1 MTARLK
7 NWRRADMRIL
17 WLNASLLLPLDK
29 GGRLR
34 TWHLMRHL
42 AQRHSITYLSFAE
55 RQLPAAQR
63 AGMSE
68 VCEEL
73 VTVPR
78 ADRPKAGLPF
88 YASVARSLFDPV
100 PYAVGQYRSRAYR
113 EAVAHALANTTYD
126 RIVCDFLVPAI
137 NMPKRIGVP
146 SVLFTHNV
154 EAEIWRRHAE
164 TERGWLKKHLFRSQW
179 RRMCRFEARTLSR
192 FDRVLAVS
200 DVDRTTL
207 QTLYADVMGG
217 KPISV
222 IPTGVDTA
230 YFAKVE
236 GEPANPHHLV
246 FIGSMDWLP
255 NVDGVTYFA
264 HEVLPRIRQA
274 EPDATFTIV
283 GRAPTAA
290 VQQLTEIPGV
300 QVTGRVEDIRPYLAE
315 AAVNVVPLRI
325 GGGTRLK
332 IFEAMAAGRATV
344 STSVGAEGLPTE
356 HNRHL
361 LLADDTGAF
370 ADAVVTL
377 LRHPARRRALEAE
390 ARALVTRQYDWSAAA
405 THLEQAILDT
415 TGPSPSPSGAVVS
428 SVSHAQSL

>member
-1 MTARLK
+1 
-7 NWRRADMRIL
+7 MRIL

-42 AQRHSITYLSFAE
+42 ARRHRITYLSFADQ
-55 RQLPAAQR
+55 QLPAAQR
-63 AGMSE
+63 DDMSE
-68 VCEEL
+68 VCAEL

-78 ADRPKAGLPF
+78 EERPKAGLPF

-113 EAVAHALANTTYD
+113 EAVTRELTKTAYD

-137 NMPKRIGVP
+137 NTPKHAGVP

-164 TERGWLKKHLFRSQW
+164 TERGWLKKRLFRSQW
-179 RRMCRFEARTLSR
+179 RRMSRFEARTLAR
-192 FDRVLAVS
+192 FDRILAVS
-200 DVDRTTL
+200 EVDRTTL
-207 QTLYADVMGG
+207 QTLYADVMGA

-230 YFAKVE
+230 YFAGVQ
-236 GEPANPHHLV
+236 GEPANARNLV

-264 HEVLPRIRQA
+264 HDVLPRIRQA
-274 EPDATFTIV
+274 EPGVTFTIV
-283 GRAPTAA
+283 GRAPTTA
-290 VQQLTEIPGV
+290 VRQLTEIPGI
-300 QVTGRVEDIRPYLAE
+300 QVTGRVEDIRPFLGE

-356 HNRHL
+356 DGRHL
-361 LLADDTGAF
+361 LLADDPGAF

-377 LRHPARRRALEAE
+377 LRQPARRRALEAE
-390 ARALVTRQYDWSAAA
+390 ARALVTWQYDWSAAA

-415 TGPSPSPSGAVVS
+415 TTPAPATSGAAVTS
-428 SVSHAQSL
+428 ISHASSL